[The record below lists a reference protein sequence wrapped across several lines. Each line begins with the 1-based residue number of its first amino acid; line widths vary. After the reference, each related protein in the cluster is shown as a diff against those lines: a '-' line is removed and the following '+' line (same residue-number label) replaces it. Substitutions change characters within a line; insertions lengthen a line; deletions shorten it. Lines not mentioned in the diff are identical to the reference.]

1 MHACKCFYLHC
12 DPSTKVNLFLKL
24 KSADEDKDILL
35 KLKIKRG
42 NLEVEL

>member
-12 DPSTKVNLFLKL
+12 DPSTKGNLFLKL

-42 NLEVEL
+42 NLEVES